1 MKKSIAMAALAIAVS
16 FGSVSCKKKVSDAD
30 LQTQATTVVVSNPNA
45 SVEVKDGVAHLSGTF
60 ETQEAKDAMIKQL
73 KAINGVK
80 EVMDM
85 ATVAPAATA
94 SPAIE
99 TQSAVAPEVQ
109 QKVQDAVKDIP
120 GVKVEVINGE
130 LTLTGNISSSDARK
144 VKESVDALKVGKVN
158 YNYTVT
164 K

>member
-1 MKKSIAMAALAIAVS
+1 MAALAIAVS

-94 SPAIE
+94 APAIE